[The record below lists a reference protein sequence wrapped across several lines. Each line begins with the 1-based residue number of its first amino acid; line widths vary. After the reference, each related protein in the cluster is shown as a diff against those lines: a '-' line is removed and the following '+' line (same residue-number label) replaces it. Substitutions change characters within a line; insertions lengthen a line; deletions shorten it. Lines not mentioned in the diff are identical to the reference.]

1 MSKLDEIQEKIR
13 EAYNKY
19 YEDSEKLI
27 DAAIK
32 AGEIDEVEAADIVI
46 Y

>member
-1 MSKLDEIQEKIR
+1 MNKLDEIQEKIR

-27 DAAIK
+27 KTAIE

-46 Y
+46 F

>member
-1 MSKLDEIQEKIR
+1 MNKVDEIQEKIR

-27 DAAIK
+27 EAAVK
-32 AGEIDEVEAADIVI
+32 NGEFTEEEAADIVI
-46 Y
+46 F